1 MDIIEILQN
10 VIRIIKP
17 IRSMFAFYIL
27 MYIMPVVV
35 FLAIILVVKDEIV
48 IPDSSEINIA
58 ILLLVIT
65 LSLLI
70 LAWTTFF
77 LIYFTRER
85 TRNPRLYNK
94 GFVSGFEA
102 RGEKK

>member
-1 MDIIEILQN
+1 MDAIEIFQKIFHI
-10 VIRIIKP
+10 VKP
-17 IRSMFAFYIL
+17 VKSIFAFYIL
-27 MYIMPVVV
+27 MYVVPVIS
-35 FLAIILVVKDEIV
+35 LLSIILNVKDEIV
-48 IPDSSEINIA
+48 IPDTSEINIA
-58 ILLLVIT
+58 VLLLVVF
-65 LSLLI
+65 LLLLI

-94 GFVSGFEA
+94 GFISGFEA